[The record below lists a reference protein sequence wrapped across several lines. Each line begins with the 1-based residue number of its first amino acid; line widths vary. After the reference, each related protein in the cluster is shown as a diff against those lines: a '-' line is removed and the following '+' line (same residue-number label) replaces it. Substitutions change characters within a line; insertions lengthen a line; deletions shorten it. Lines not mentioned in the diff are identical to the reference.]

1 MGNTKLARRSQPGFS
16 LVEFIV
22 VVVVVSIISAILLER
37 VKFYQEHAEKATMEA
52 TAAAVQA
59 GMHLRMAGYLAAG
72 RAREVELLTKEN
84 PIDWLARKPDNYA
97 GAFDRL
103 GAEGVPEGSWYFDL
117 SDRTL
122 VYRVRYG
129 RAFVSDGDGR
139 KEVHYRARVEYGR
152 LGTGLDLMGIRTADF
167 SPAHPYEW
175 LID

>member
-1 MGNTKLARRSQPGFS
+1 MGNTKPARASEAGFS
-16 LVEFIV
+16 LVEFVV
-22 VVVVVSIISAILLER
+22 VVVVVSIMSAVLLER

-72 RAREVELLTKEN
+72 RIREVQLLTTQN

-103 GAEGVPEGSWYFDL
+103 GAEEVPEGSWYFDL
-117 SDRTL
+117 SDKTL

-129 RAFVSDGDGR
+129 RAFVSDADGS
-139 KEVHYRARVEYGR
+139 KEVHYRAHIEYGR
-152 LGTGLDLMGIRTADF
+152 LGAGLDLMGIKTADF
-167 SPAHPYEW
+167 SPVHPYEW